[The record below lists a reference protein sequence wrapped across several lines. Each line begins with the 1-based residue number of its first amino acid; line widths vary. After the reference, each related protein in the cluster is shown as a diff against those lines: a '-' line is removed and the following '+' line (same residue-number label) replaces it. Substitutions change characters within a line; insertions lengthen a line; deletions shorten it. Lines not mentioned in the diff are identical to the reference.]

1 VPKSV
6 RVVEVGPRDGLQ
18 NEPKQ
23 VDTAVK
29 LELIRQ
35 LAQGGLR
42 TIEAT
47 AFVSPKWV
55 PQMADHKEV
64 LRGIQALDLEEPQS
78 SSSSSIS
85 FPVLVPNMKGLELAM
100 ESGAKEVS
108 VFASASQSFSKRNI
122 NCTIEES
129 LERFQPVVQTAK
141 RNGIR
146 VRGYVSCVIACPY
159 EGEIDAESSAKLS
172 EQLLEMGCYEISL
185 GDTIGVGSPGKSD
198 CGNFISIRLMF
209 HLI

>member
-1 VPKSV
+1 M
-6 RVVEVGPRDGLQ
+6 
-18 NEPKQ
+18 
-23 VDTAVK
+23 K

-35 LAQGGLR
+35 LAQSGLK

-64 LRGIQALDLEEPQS
+64 LRGIYKEGGAIDMVEES
-78 SSSSSIS
+78 ASLS
-85 FPVLVPNMKGLELAM
+85 FPVLVPNMKGLEMAM

-108 VFASASQSFSKRNI
+108 VFASASESFSKKNI

-129 LERFQPVVQTAK
+129 LERFKPVIETAK

-146 VRGYVSCVIACPY
+146 VRG
-159 EGEIDAESSAKLS
+159 
-172 EQLLEMGCYEISL
+172 
-185 GDTIGVGSPGKSD
+185 
-198 CGNFISIRLMF
+198 
-209 HLI
+209 